1 MIPLSRLEMILKS
14 DRNPTKEQRE
24 AMLAYFKKLRELA
37 NYQKSKDCN
46 PVMWGQQW
54 YGKQLKH

>member
-1 MIPLSRLEMILKS
+1 MEIMKGAFKMIPLSRLELILKS

-37 NYQKSKDCN
+37 NYQKAKDCN
-46 PVMWGQQW
+46 PAM
-54 YGKQLKH
+54 